1 MAVIVVICSKFSFF
15 LNFILSHHR
24 LISAKDFVEKKEEEK
39 DRDVERGKVS
49 IKVRSPSDSSMT
61 KNEKTILN
69 SKELKSSKRY
79 SASVPLSRTPPH
91 ALPLSILSKNSPP
104 QTLPLSAVHATLYDF
119 NRR

>member
-1 MAVIVVICSKFSFF
+1 MEPFTANSHSFLISFF
-15 LNFILSHHR
+15 HHC

-39 DRDVERGKVS
+39 DRDRDIERGKVS
-49 IKVRSPSDSSMT
+49 IKVRSPSDSSIT

-104 QTLPLSAVHATLYDF
+104 QTLPLSLVHATLYDF